1 MDFKKLITTPTII
14 ASIVVLISYLLL
26 PMWST
31 KQLSR
36 DGDTHIGF
44 SVSGLQILTS
54 TVSLD
59 GDLMDDANAEVKRK
73 AKDEAAKSIYKKIR
87 GCDTCNP
94 ILGLFD
100 KLTIF
105 ILLGA
110 LFLILGPVMKSLDK
124 DIPFL
129 NEKNMNVAKKILL
142 IITGVFFVRY
152 GFSID
157 MNPREG
163 IIQRFNWGMYI
174 MLIATIFIAYENKIM
189 TVVSKQIEKK

>member
-1 MDFKKLITTPTII
+1 MNFKKLITTPTII
-14 ASIVVLISYLLL
+14 ASIVVLISYLFL
-26 PMWST
+26 PMWSN
-31 KQLSR
+31 KQVNR
-36 DGDTHIGF
+36 DGDTKVGV

-54 TVSLD
+54 SVSLD
-59 GDLMDDANAEVKRK
+59 GDRLDDASAEDKREAKAEV
-73 AKDEAAKSIYKKIR
+73 AKSIYTKKR

-94 ILGLFD
+94 ILSLFD

-110 LFLILGPVMKSLDK
+110 LFLIFGPVMKSLDK

-129 NEKNMNVAKKILL
+129 NERNMNVAKKILL
-142 IITGVFFVRY
+142 IITGIFFVRY

-163 IIQRFNWGMYI
+163 IIPRFNWGMYI
-174 MLIATIFIAYENKIM
+174 MLVATIFIAYENSSLKNI
-189 TVVSKQIEKK
+189 

>member
-1 MDFKKLITTPTII
+1 MNFKKLITTPTII
-14 ASIVVLISYLLL
+14 ASIVVLISYLFL
-26 PMWST
+26 PMWSN
-31 KQLSR
+31 KQVNR
-36 DGDTHIGF
+36 DGDTKVGV

-54 TVSLD
+54 SVSLD
-59 GDLMDDANAEVKRK
+59 GDRLDDASAEDKRE
-73 AKDEAAKSIYKKIR
+73 AKVEVAKSIYTKKR

-94 ILGLFD
+94 ILSLFD

-110 LFLILGPVMKSLDK
+110 LFLIFGPVMKSLDK

-129 NEKNMNVAKKILL
+129 NERNMNVAKKILL
-142 IITGVFFVRY
+142 IITGIFFVRY

-163 IIQRFNWGMYI
+163 IIPRFNWGMYI
-174 MLIATIFIAYENKIM
+174 MLVATIFIAYENKIM